1 MLLTLSPREG
11 KEVLERLSL
20 QFLTEKSLA
29 LLKTKQSG
37 NMTKFNEGWWNCF
50 SSFANE
56 LANVSS
62 SASMV
67 IRNVLDCAGVTKKE
81 ISKNLKTQHFDKRVV
96 EELEEYKSKL

>member
-1 MLLTLSPREG
+1 M
-11 KEVLERLSL
+11 
-20 QFLTEKSLA
+20 TE
-29 LLKTKQSG
+29 
-37 NMTKFNEGWWNCF
+37 FNEGWWNCF

-81 ISKNLKTQHFDKRVV
+81 ISENLKTQHFDKRVV
-96 EELEEYKSKL
+96 DELEEYKSKL